1 MPPPPPPGYGGGWAP
16 APPGYPGAPAQFG
29 APPFSVGDGL
39 SWAWNKFSKNAVP
52 LIVASLIFGLII
64 GVLIVGLQ
72 LVIGSMSSTTATTY
86 SDGDSFG
93 YSAWSTELGF
103 GGLVVAFLGGLV
115 VLAVAGA
122 IASAYL
128 GGLLDIADGR
138 PVTVG
143 SFFRPRNIGPVV
155 ITALLVGIITEIGY
169 ALCFVPGLIASV
181 MLMFA
186 IIAVV
191 DRNLSPVDA
200 IKTSFDIAKNNIG
213 PVILVWLLTALIVF
227 VGALLFGV
235 GLLVAMPVAALLH
248 VYAFRRLSGGQVAP
262 ATP

>member
-1 MPPPPPPGYGGGWAP
+1 MSFGECITNRDGLRSIYREPSDTVVAKAIDHVDDGVRAFIEQAPLVVVASGDGTRNDASPRGGPPGFVRVIDEHHLA
-16 APPGYPGAPAQFG
+16 FG
-29 APPFSVGDGL
+29 D
-39 SWAWNKFSKNAVP
+39 
-52 LIVASLIFGLII
+52 
-64 GVLIVGLQ
+64 
-72 LVIGSMSSTTATTY
+72 
-86 SDGDSFG
+86 
-93 YSAWSTELGF
+93 
-103 GGLVVAFLGGLV
+103 
-115 VLAVAGA
+115 
-122 IASAYL
+122 
-128 GGLLDIADGR
+128 
-138 PVTVG
+138 
-143 SFFRPRNIGPVV
+143 
-155 ITALLVGIITEIGY
+155 LVGNNRLDSYENIIDHAGVGM
-169 ALCFVPGLIASV
+169 LCFVPGLIASV